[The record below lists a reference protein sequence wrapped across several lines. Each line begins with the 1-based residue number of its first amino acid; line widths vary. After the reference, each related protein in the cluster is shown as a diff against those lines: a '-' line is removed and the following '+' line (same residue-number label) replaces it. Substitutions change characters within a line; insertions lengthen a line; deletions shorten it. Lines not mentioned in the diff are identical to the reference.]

1 MGSWRSEEYLLK
13 VPRRGHN
20 LIPEAKKGSAVGLLG
35 FLGSSIHGFPQA
47 LHPCL
52 ESCYALSC
60 SRYFPLSILIAQA
73 QLLHLN
79 RQSHCSH
86 ITLEAK

>member
-1 MGSWRSEEYLLK
+1 MNGVMMNIWTNQEYLFK

-20 LIPEAKKGSAVGLLG
+20 LIPEAKKGSAVGLLS

-52 ESCYALSC
+52 EPCYALSC
-60 SRYFPLSILIAQA
+60 SSYFLLSILIAQA

-79 RQSHCSH
+79 GSDGDF
-86 ITLEAK
+86 T